1 MGQRSQIYVRYNK
14 SNTQKGLIANY
25 YSWNY
30 SERMISRARWG
41 IEFIEGYFKYIT
53 DSEYR
58 WMSSKWNVMHV
69 SRIFDTNFD
78 MHDVAISS
86 DIIKELLGFYNISKD
101 SGTIKEDFQV
111 ALVKEAKENQTEHIT
126 AKQAFLEYVFTKH
139 DNNDGKLLVD
149 IQDNGIKYCFLNSD
163 VNMDNIM
170 DATAYMIW
178 DNLTSV
184 EPDWTKS
191 EYIEPDQ
198 KERCKDNIK
207 AIEKMAQLMTKEEV
221 EDFINYDYLND
232 MDSVP
237 FS

>member
-1 MGQRSQIYVRYNK
+1 MD
-14 SNTQKGLIANY
+14 
-25 YSWNY
+25 
-30 SERMISRARWG
+30 
-41 IEFIEGYFKYIT
+41 EFKMECDACIK
-53 DSEYR
+53 
-58 WMSSKWNVMHV
+58 N
-69 SRIFDTNFD
+69 FDTNFD

-86 DIIKELLGFYNISKD
+86 DIIKELLGFYNISID

-149 IQDNGIKYCFLNSD
+149 IQDNGIKYCFLDSD

-198 KERCKDNIK
+198 KRDARIILKLLKNG
-207 AIEKMAQLMTKEEV
+207 TT
-221 EDFINYDYLND
+221 YDKRR
-232 MDSVP
+232 S
-237 FS
+237 

>member
-101 SGTIKEDFQV
+101 SGTIKKIF
-111 ALVKEAKENQTEHIT
+111 
-126 AKQAFLEYVFTKH
+126 
-139 DNNDGKLLVD
+139 
-149 IQDNGIKYCFLNSD
+149 
-163 VNMDNIM
+163 
-170 DATAYMIW
+170 
-178 DNLTSV
+178 
-184 EPDWTKS
+184 
-191 EYIEPDQ
+191 
-198 KERCKDNIK
+198 R
-207 AIEKMAQLMTKEEV
+207 
-221 EDFINYDYLND
+221 
-232 MDSVP
+232 
-237 FS
+237 